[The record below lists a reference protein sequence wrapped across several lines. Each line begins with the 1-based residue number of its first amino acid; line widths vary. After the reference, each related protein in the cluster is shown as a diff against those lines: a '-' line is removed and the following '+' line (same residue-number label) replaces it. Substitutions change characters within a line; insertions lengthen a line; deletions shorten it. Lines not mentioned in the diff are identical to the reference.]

1 MCFSKFQ
8 LIRERLLVLCMQVGG
23 WIKGR
28 YTKKGICI
36 NQYMFKSRF
45 YGLKSE
51 HESKKM
57 VHEAKVKCDD
67 SDPQGLDFE
76 LMLQVGRQIM
86 HGWGLPV

>member
-1 MCFSKFQ
+1 MFCVC
-8 LIRERLLVLCMQVGG
+8 RLVGG
-23 WIKGR
+23 LKEG
-28 YTKKGICI
+28 TQKKGICI

-76 LMLQVGRQIM
+76 LMLQVVQQIM